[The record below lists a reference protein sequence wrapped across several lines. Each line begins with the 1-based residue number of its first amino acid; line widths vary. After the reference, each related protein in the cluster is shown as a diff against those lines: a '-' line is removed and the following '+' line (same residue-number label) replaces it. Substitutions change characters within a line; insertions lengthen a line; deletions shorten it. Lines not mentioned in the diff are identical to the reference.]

1 VKLTNPFLTRS
12 RREAIALA
20 AREQINAATA
30 RMQRN
35 VYREH
40 ADRMAGA
47 IAEINAAWS
56 TPPSA
61 PSTAPWSPQETAA
74 MTRAI
79 GTALGIAQ
87 MAADYDTLQAT
98 TDPTIQEN

>member
-1 VKLTNPFLTRS
+1 MRFTGPLTRR

-47 IAEINAAWS
+47 IAEINAAWAK
-56 TPPSA
+56 PPC
-61 PSTAPWSPQETAA
+61 PPDQGPWSPAESAA
-74 MTRAI
+74 VTQAI
-79 GTALGIAQ
+79 GKALRVAV
-87 MAADYDTLQAT
+87 MAADYDTLQTA
-98 TDPTIQEN
+98 TDPTIQGN

>member
-1 VKLTNPFLTRS
+1 MRFTGPLTRR

-47 IAEINAAWS
+47 IAEINAAWAK
-56 TPPSA
+56 PPC
-61 PSTAPWSPQETAA
+61 PPHGGPWSPQESAA
-74 MTRAI
+74 VTQAI
-79 GTALGIAQ
+79 GNALRIAQ
-87 MAADYDTLQAT
+87 MAADYDTLQTT
-98 TDPTIQEN
+98 TDPTIQGN